1 MEKGERKKRILSV
14 FILLCF
20 MTAVSCFSAGRSGE
34 GMPDE
39 RAAAGAETGGNGERM
54 PDEGVA
60 GAERTGKDAVSASA
74 GTETD
79 LREADERE
87 KTDEEEAEGDF
98 AEEDEPVFGRGIE
111 SDKSL
116 SEDVVLALK
125 NGDTESLIGVA
136 LGEEFDY
143 EVYKGI
149 GPAEDRTYSQKEKV
163 FDWRLDYFFEGEG
176 HRFSGFSIE
185 YPEEPFLGI
194 KFGEDTASMFTDA
207 FGEPDVCEKLIGW
220 GETEWDGRGLRGE
233 WYFEKAVLAVE
244 EYEGVV
250 TGIEYQALG
259 SAADAVE
266 KTKSDLELRM
276 EKRSEYD
283 MAEDV
288 FEFYDWDTNERDLGY
303 PGADH
308 DSSAGSEREFVED
321 FLREQG
327 FGGQSPDST
336 IYDENGEKFAEGY
349 IDAKRGKFCFIIYKA
364 YNDRTVYCAA
374 RDAGREDERERLV
387 YRCDEQE
394 NVTQETLY
402 DVWGMRM
409 AEASYNYHAGIP
421 FPFIA
426 KGWNLGYEGYDHL
439 CRNQKT
445 WFYEKDLE
453 SDKAGS
459 VKAVSNDNTNIKSYF
474 WYPCYFSYRPD
485 GKLKE
490 IQEEIPED
498 RFDEEFLDIRED
510 YFGGME
516 FEYDENGIL
525 KKVDYH
531 HSSYFYG
538 TGDMGGTIDFDEQG
552 RMVHSNYY
560 ITSGRHDNFYFY
572 LEDEKRPWA
581 VIDWCYGIWSVDVYT
596 PAEEE

>member
-1 MEKGERKKRILSV
+1 MERGERKKRILSV

-20 MTAVSCFSAGRSGE
+20 VTFVSCFSAGRSGE
-34 GMPDE
+34 GVPDE

-54 PDEGVA
+54 PDEGAA
-60 GAERTGKDAVSASA
+60 GAERAGKDAVSASA

-87 KTDEEEAEGDF
+87 KTEEAEGDF

-111 SDKSL
+111 SEKSL
-116 SEDVVLALK
+116 SEDVLLALK
-125 NGDTESLIGVA
+125 NGDTKSLIGVA

-143 EVYKGI
+143 GVYKAI
-149 GPAEDRTYSQKEKV
+149 GYDIEGRDRYRPKEIV
-163 FDWRLDYFFEGEG
+163 FDWRLEYFFEGEG
-176 HRFSGFSIE
+176 HRFSGFSINDA
-185 YPEEPFLGI
+185 EEPFLGVRFRKDI
-194 KFGEDTASMFTDA
+194 ASMFSDA

-244 EYEGVV
+244 EYGGVV

-259 SAADAVE
+259 NAADAVE

-288 FEFYDWDTNERDLGY
+288 FEFYDWETNERDTGY
-303 PGADH
+303 PGTDH

-336 IYDENGEKFAEGY
+336 IYDEKGEKFAEGY
-349 IDAKRGKFCFIIYKA
+349 IDAKRGKFCFVIYKA

-387 YRCDEQE
+387 YRCDEQG

-409 AEASYNYHAGIP
+409 AEASYNYHDGIS

-426 KGWNLGYEGYDHL
+426 ENWNLGYEGYVEHL

-453 SDKAGS
+453 PGQTGS
-459 VKAVSNDNTNIKSYF
+459 VKAVSNDDANIKSYF
-474 WYPCYFSYRPD
+474 HYPSYFSYRPD

-498 RFDEEFLDIRED
+498 RFEEELLDIREH
-510 YFGGME
+510 YFGEME

-525 KKVDYH
+525 KKVDYGR
-531 HSSYFYG
+531 SPYFYG
-538 TGDMGGTIDFDEQG
+538 SGDQSGTIDFDEQG

-560 ITSGRHDNFYFY
+560 ITSGCHDNFYFY
-572 LEDEKRPWA
+572 LENEKRPWA

-596 PAEEE
+596 PAEE